1 MAGEGSG
8 SGTEG
13 LSEAAKINERIQ
25 ESIRKSKITLDE
37 YNKALEERARLEE
50 EQLKR
55 QERLEEL
62 ANKKKAAEEATAK
75 IEGDRTA
82 LLEEIFNLEYKINAA
97 KAEQERTSTENYKK
111 QQQLNDL
118 IENHKTKLAGLQRDY
133 ADGEKKYTENLENA
147 RKKQEKAEAAHLAY
161 QKQVEKA
168 QERIKKNQEE
178 YNDDLKDTLDKQDK
192 IEQVMSK
199 YASKIPVIG
208 STLSKAFQL
217 KGNLKDFAGFLGEMG
232 KATDSALLGRM
243 GESVLEFAGTV
254 GYGTMAAGIAIAA
267 YVAKLTQLA
276 LQIDGLSKS
285 LGAATGFGDVFS
297 DQLIDI
303 STSSYMSGVSLQ
315 DASEAITAMSN
326 GLSSF
331 NPNAKKANAYIG
343 TTTTRLK
350 KLGVP
355 LDASVKSIDNMQKVM
370 GMSAEQAAD
379 TTAQIALMGKEIG
392 VTSGKM
398 MENFNASF
406 SRMSLYGKQSTQV
419 FKEMTSIMK
428 GTGIEMGKLI
438 GMAEKFD
445 TFEGAAGQV
454 SQLNAVLGTNIDTL
468 QMVGA
473 TDAERIQIMQ
483 KEIRMSVGNFDNLG
497 KYEKMMVAQ
506 AMGINDVAEAQRLLN
521 MSQAEMNK
529 NTAKQQEAAE
539 IQEKMKEASEEL
551 VPIMDQLKLA
561 FTQAFLAF
569 APLLKGLTWVVTT
582 FGPALARIAKGFSLV
597 AAVILT
603 VATAWGILNIAA
615 AIFAGTMT
623 ALGWPA
629 IVMVVMAVAWGI
641 GLLVDAFM
649 DFFDVTHKSGSPMLY
664 ELPRYIAEGFQKM
677 ADGAKWAAEKIA
689 YLAKGPIYWM
699 YDAFH
704 EAGSPMLYE
713 LPSVM
718 AGYFTEMADSV
729 SGVFGEMT
737 KFIEAMT
744 KFASLDFKGF
754 VAIRSDGGSTSLVM
768 GSEGVIKS
776 LSEGKLTVDVNM
788 PEIKM
793 PDIKIE
799 VVVNDQELQR
809 VFDARIAKTATG
821 K

>member
-1 MAGEGSG
+1 MAEEGSG

-13 LSEAAKINERIQ
+13 LSEAAKINKEIQ
-25 ESIRKSKITLDE
+25 ESIRQSNLTME
-37 YNKALEERARLEE
+37 QFNAALAERERLEE
-50 EQLKR
+50 ELLKKEEKKDKLLAKQLEAQEKLNAIVEENNAKKARGAELAELINSYKEKENELTAEEIVYRDELKKEFRDLLAVAEQRKQMEEDAEKDHQRAQAKQEAHLKR
-55 QERLEEL
+55 IGSL
-62 ANKKKAAEEATAK
+62 
-75 IEGDRTA
+75 
-82 LLEEIFNLEYKINAA
+82 
-97 KAEQERTSTENYKK
+97 
-111 QQQLNDL
+111 
-118 IENHKTKLAGLQRDY
+118 
-133 ADGEKKYTENLENA
+133 
-147 RKKQEKAEAAHLAY
+147 
-161 QKQVEKA
+161 
-168 QERIKKNQEE
+168 
-178 YNDDLKDTLDKQDK
+178 QDK
-192 IEQVMSK
+192 IAKNQKDFSEENKKIVESQDKVESIISS

-208 STLSKAFQL
+208 STLSKAFQI
-217 KGNLKDFAGFLGEMG
+217 KGNLKEFGAFLGDMG
-232 KATDSALLGRM
+232 EATDSALLGKM
-243 GESVLEFAGTV
+243 GKSVLKFANTV
-254 GYGTMAAGIAIAA
+254 GYATLAAGIAIGA

-276 LQIDGLSKS
+276 LKIDGLSKS

-419 FKEMTSIMK
+419 FKEMTGIMK
-428 GTGIEMGKLI
+428 ATGIEMGKLI
-438 GMAEKFD
+438 SMSEKFD

-483 KEIRMSVGNFDNLG
+483 REIRMSVGNFDNLG

-506 AMGINDVAEAQRLLN
+506 AMGISDVAEAQRLLN
-521 MSQAEMNK
+521 MSQAEMNR
-529 NTAKQQEAAE
+529 NTAKQQAAAD

-561 FTQAFLAF
+561 FTQVFLAF
-569 APLLKGLTWVVTT
+569 APLLKGLTWMVSTV
-582 FGPALARIAKGFSLV
+582 GPALVQIVKGVTAFAVAVGLV
-597 AAVILT
+597 WGAWTLLT
-603 VATAWGILNIAA
+603 GTAGV
-615 AIFAGTMT
+615 FAGIMT
-623 ALGWPA
+623 ALGWTL
-629 IVMVVMAVAWGI
+629 IVGAVTLLAYWI
-641 GLLVDAFM
+641 GELVDVLF

-664 ELPRYIAEGFQKM
+664 ELPRYIAEGFNMM
-677 ADGAKWAAEKIA
+677 ADGAIRAAKFIGEMA
-689 YLAKGPIYWM
+689 LGPVSWL

-704 EAGSPMLYE
+704 MAGSPMLYE
-713 LPSVM
+713 LPSVI
-718 AGYFTEMADSV
+718 AGYFIEMAESV

-737 KFIEAMT
+737 RFIETMT

>member
-8 SGTEG
+8 SGTEN
-13 LSEAAKINERIQ
+13 LSEAAKINKEIQ
-25 ESIRKSKITLDE
+25 ESIRKSKITLDD
-37 YNKALEERARLEE
+37 YNKALEERYRLEE
-50 EQLKR
+50 EILKKEEAKAALLAKQTAAEEKFR
-55 QERLEEL
+55 TIRKENKELLKEYNIIQEDIAKYNQRRNELTQEELVYLEEQEKTAESMKNKQAERIKLYQDSL
-62 ANKKKAAEEATAK
+62 AEKKKAENNVQKHLKRVESLQKK
-75 IEGDRTA
+75 I
-82 LLEEIFNLEYKINAA
+82 
-97 KAEQERTSTENYKK
+97 KA
-111 QQQLNDL
+111 
-118 IENHKTKLAGLQRDY
+118 
-133 ADGEKKYTENLENA
+133 
-147 RKKQEKAEAAHLAY
+147 
-161 QKQVEKA
+161 
-168 QERIKKNQEE
+168 NQEE
-178 YNDDLKDTLDKQDK
+178 YNDDLKETLDNQDK
-192 IEQVMSK
+192 IEKVMSK

-217 KGNLKDFAGFLGEMG
+217 KGNLKEFAGFLGEMG
-232 KATDSALLGRM
+232 AATDSAILGRM
-243 GESVLEFAGTV
+243 GKSVLTFAKNV
-254 GYGTMAAGIAIAA
+254 GYGTLAAGVAIAA
-267 YVAKLTQLA
+267 YVTKLTQLA

-331 NPNAKKANAYIG
+331 NPNAEKANAYIG

-355 LDASVKSIDNMQKVM
+355 LEASVKSIDNMQKVM
-370 GMSAEQAAD
+370 GMSAKQAAD

-406 SRMSLYGKQSTQV
+406 FRMSLYGKQSTQV

-438 GMAEKFD
+438 AMSEKFD

-506 AMGINDVAEAQRLLN
+506 AMGISDVAEAQRLLN

-529 NTAKQQEAAE
+529 NTAKQQAAAD

-561 FTQAFLAF
+561 FTQVFLAF
-569 APLLKGLTWVVTT
+569 APLLKGLTWMVST
-582 FGPALARIAKGFSLV
+582 FGPFLVQVTKGVIGFAV
-597 AAVILT
+597 AV
-603 VATAWGILNIAA
+603 GILWGAWA
-615 AIFAGTMT
+615 LLTGTAGIFAGIMT
-623 ALGWPA
+623 ALGWTL
-629 IVMVVMAVAWGI
+629 IVGAVTLLAYGI

-664 ELPRYIAEGFQKM
+664 ELPRYIAEGFHMM
-677 ADGAKWAAEKIA
+677 ADGAIKAAKFIGEMA
-689 YLAKGPIYWM
+689 LGPISWL

-704 EAGSPMLYE
+704 MAGSPMLYE
-713 LPSVM
+713 LPSVI
-718 AGYFTEMADSV
+718 AGYFIEMAESV

-737 KFIEAMT
+737 RFIETMT

>member
-1 MAGEGSG
+1 MAEEGSG

-13 LSEAAKINERIQ
+13 LSEAARINKEIQ
-25 ESIRKSKITLDE
+25 ESIRQSKITLEE
-37 YNKALEERARLEE
+37 YNKALEERARLET
-50 EQLKR
+50 EQLTR
-55 QERLEEL
+55 QLKLKELKDKEKEAAAEL
-62 ANKKKAAEEATAK
+62 AKIQKDNNELQEEASELFKEIVRGQRDFANLSVAEAAILDQKKKRL
-75 IEGDRTA
+75 D
-82 LLEEIFNLEYKINAA
+82 EIKNM
-97 KAEQERTSTENYKK
+97 EQTRI
-111 QQQLNDL
+111 D
-118 IENHKTKLAGLQRDY
+118 
-133 ADGEKKYTENLENA
+133 LENDA
-147 RKKQEKAEAAHLAY
+147 RENQEKAAAAYLAHL
-161 QKQVEKA
+161 KQVEQA
-168 QERIKKNQEE
+168 QAKIKKNQEE
-178 YNDDLKDTLDKQDK
+178 YNDTVKETLDKQDK

-199 YASKIPVIG
+199 YAKKIPIIG
-208 STLSKAFQL
+208 SALSQAFQL
-217 KGNLKDFAGFLGEMG
+217 KGNLEDFSGFLGEMG

-243 GESVLEFAGTV
+243 GDSVLKFAQGV
-254 GYGTMAAGIAIAA
+254 SYGTMAAGIAIAA

-303 STSSYMSGVSLQ
+303 STSSYMSGVTMQ
-315 DASEAITAMSN
+315 DASEAITAMAN

-331 NPNAKKANAYIG
+331 NPNAEKANAYIG

-438 GMAEKFD
+438 SMSQKFD

-473 TDAERIQIMQ
+473 TDAERIKIMQ

-506 AMGINDVAEAQRLLN
+506 AMGIDDVAEAQRLLN
-521 MSQAEMNK
+521 MSQAEMNR
-529 NTAKQQEAAE
+529 NTAKQQAAAD

-561 FTQAFLAF
+561 FMQVFVAF
-569 APLLKGLTWVVTT
+569 APLLKGLTWMVSTV
-582 FGPALARIAKGFSLV
+582 GPFLAQAVKGFSAV
-597 AAVILT
+597 AAVIGT
-603 VATAWGILNIAA
+603 VYGAWQLLNIAA
-615 AIFAGTMT
+615 AIFAGTMS
-623 ALGWPA
+623 ALGWPQ
-629 IVMVVMAVAWGI
+629 IVILVTLVAAGI
-641 GLLVDAFM
+641 GYLVDAFF
-649 DFFDVTHKSGSPMLY
+649 DLFDVTHKSGSPMLY
-664 ELPRYIAEGFQKM
+664 ELPRYIAEGFQMM
-677 ADGAKWAAEKIA
+677 AEGAIRAAKFIGQMA
-689 YLAKGPIYWM
+689 IGPISWL

-704 EAGSPMLYE
+704 MAGSPMLYE
-713 LPSVM
+713 LPSVI
-718 AGYFTEMADSV
+718 AGYFIEMAESV

-737 KFIEAMT
+737 RFIEAMT
-744 KFASLDFKGF
+744 KFASIDFKGF
-754 VAIRSDGGSTSLVM
+754 VAVRSDGGSTSLVM